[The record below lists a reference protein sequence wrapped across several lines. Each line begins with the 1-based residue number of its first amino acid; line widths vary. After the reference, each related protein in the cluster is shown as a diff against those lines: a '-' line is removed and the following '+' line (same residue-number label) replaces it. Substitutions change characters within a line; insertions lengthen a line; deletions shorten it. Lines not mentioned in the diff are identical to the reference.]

1 MKQKD
6 IVKAYHTIMKHEK
19 DDLPLKVSYG
29 LYRVKNIIK
38 EQIEFQNGKERE
50 IFMKYKPKTNDDGSF
65 KFESAEQAEEFA
77 KEFDSKI
84 TEVTEMDVDL
94 GEFKKPRIPI
104 DQLVD
109 VSVEDIEALE
119 PFIEFIEE

>member
-1 MKQKD
+1 MKQID
-6 IVKAYHTIMKHEK
+6 IVKAFHVLEK
-19 DDLPLKVSYG
+19 YAQTQLPLKVSYAF
-29 LYRVKNIIK
+29 YKVKTIIK
-38 EQIEFQNGKERE
+38 DQVEFQNNKERE
-50 IFMKYKPKTNDDGSF
+50 IFEKYKPKTNDDGSF

>member
-1 MKQKD
+1 MKQID
-6 IVKAYHTIMKHEK
+6 IVKAYHVLEK
-19 DDLPLKVSYG
+19 YAQIQLPLKVSYAF
-29 LYRVKNIIK
+29 YKVKTIIK
-38 EQIEFQNGKERE
+38 DQVEFQNNKERE
-50 IFMKYKPKTNDDGSF
+50 IFEKYKPKTNDDGSF

-77 KEFDSKI
+77 REFDSKI